1 MFLRRYLLDL
11 ATDQGTGFFASLAKI
26 PLFLLS
32 LVYGMFVR
40 VLSRAQSL
48 RPFHPGI
55 KVISVGNITLGGT
68 GKTMLV
74 EYIAHVL
81 SGTGHPA
88 AVLTRGYKKPRRG
101 RSCAENG
108 YEALGDEGAMLK
120 RGFPGMPVLVDPDRV
135 RSARLAA
142 AQGCA
147 AVILD
152 DGFQQWRI
160 RKDLDIVCVDA
171 RGFGN
176 GCCIPRGL
184 LREPLSALRRA
195 QVFVITNRGLVRD
208 TVSLRGFLAGIN
220 PRALIVESGHQAQGL
235 FAPGARAMTPAEKIG
250 AAALVCGI
258 GNPDSFFNSCR
269 EAGIDGPRIVFPDHH
284 AFTASDFE
292 RIAVVCRGAGA
303 RAVVITRKD
312 EARLSPGEFEA
323 RGLAVYVLRVTLRIK
338 DNEQEFIR
346 RLRGLFPA

>member
-1 MFLRRYLLDL
+1 MFLKNYLLDL
-11 ATDQGTGFFASLAKI
+11 ATDQETGFFAFLAKI

-32 LVYGMFVR
+32 LVYGMFIR
-40 VLSRAQSL
+40 ALSFAQAV

-74 EYIAHVL
+74 EYILHVL
-81 SGTGHPA
+81 AGTGPV
-88 AVLTRGYKKPRRG
+88 AVLTRGYKRPRGKRIAGERG
-101 RSCAENG
+101 YR
-108 YEALGDEGAMLK
+108 ALGDEGEMIK
-120 RGFPGMPVLVDPDRV
+120 RQFPWVPVLVDADRI
-135 RSARLAA
+135 RSARLAVG
-142 AQGCA
+142 QGCA

-184 LREPLSALRRA
+184 LREPLAALRRA
-195 QVFVITNRGLVRD
+195 HIFVLTNCGLAPD
-208 TVSLRGFLAGIN
+208 TAALKRFLSGMNRTAS
-220 PRALIVESGHQAQGL
+220 IVEAEHQLQGL
-235 FAPGARAMTPAEKIG
+235 FAPGARERTPPEKIG

-284 AFTASDFE
+284 AFTDADLG
-292 RIAVVCRGAGA
+292 RIASICEKAGI
-303 RAVVITRKD
+303 RAVVTTRKD
-312 EARLSPGEFEA
+312 AVRLPSG
-323 RGLAVYVLRVTLRIK
+323 GLEGRLDVYVLRVGLRIK
-338 DNEQEFIR
+338 DNEQEFVD
-346 RLRGLFPA
+346 RLRGVHTA